1 MLEVMAAASLALAV
15 AFASWSVAVA
25 HELAQRAGLSAVAA
39 VAAFLLA
46 VRFLY
51 RLADRPD
58 GKHACIDFENAPP
71 SALLLRLQDVLAE
84 ASAADRGAGELLLDD
99 PLPAAEPGSRVVQL
113 FQPGALPTA
122 GELRARIDRHLD
134 SREGSPDPP
143 VDHSGELFEALASL
157 KRSLG

>member
-1 MLEVMAAASLALAV
+1 MLERMAAGSLGLAV
-15 AFASWSVAVA
+15 AFASWTIAA
-25 HELAQRAGLSAVAA
+25 TLELASRAGASAVAA
-39 VAAFLLA
+39 LAAFVLA
-46 VRFLY
+46 VRLLD
-51 RLADRPD
+51 RVADGPD
-58 GKHACIDFENAPP
+58 PSRAVIGAKDAPP

-84 ASAADRGAGELLLDD
+84 ASAADMGAGELLLDD
-99 PLPAAEPGSRVVQL
+99 PLLAAGPGSRVVQL

>member
-1 MLEVMAAASLALAV
+1 MLEVMAAASLGLAV
-15 AFASWSVAVA
+15 GFASWS
-25 HELAQRAGLSAVAA
+25 LAALALASRAGLAA
-39 VAAFLLA
+39 AAGVAAFLVTVRVLSRFADGPRTDSPA
-46 VRFLY
+46 VDSTM
-51 RLADRPD
+51 AT
-58 GKHACIDFENAPP
+58 P

-84 ASAADRGAGELLLDD
+84 ASAADRDAGELLLDD
-99 PLPAAEPGSRVVQL
+99 PLPTAEPGSRVVQL

-122 GELRARIDRHLD
+122 GELQARIDRHLD